1 MGINDIIIAEI
12 WMKRA
17 AVVLLLTVSFCVTTC
32 TSTNESTR
40 VQKALESFQL
50 EEGLRIELMAAEPLV
65 IDPVAFAFDEK
76 LFLYVIEDRGYPD
89 PAEGG
94 TPTRLGRVAR
104 LEDTDGDGRYDRRTE
119 FAEGLTYPNGVL
131 PWRGGIFV
139 TCAPDVL
146 YFKDNDG
153 DGVADEK
160 RVVLT
165 GFHDTKTA
173 QIRMS
178 HPTLGLDGWIY
189 VTGGL
194 NGGDVTSPEHPDR
207 APVSYS
213 SADGRF
219 HPDTYEFQV
228 TGGRSQFGLTFD
240 AYGRRFG
247 CSNRHPVQHIV
258 MEPWHLQRN
267 KNLLFT
273 ETVQNVS
280 KVDAD
285 AQVFPISNAVTS
297 ADFIPKLI
305 GRSHAGTF
313 TSASGVLIFN
323 GTGLGPEHQGNAF
336 ICESAQN
343 LVQRQVVRSNGV
355 SFQSE
360 LPYEGRDFLASTDQ
374 WFRPVFA
381 GHGPEGGLYIADM
394 HRKVIDHPSYVP
406 EEARGGLDFESGKTD
421 GRIYRIVREDFE
433 PESAEDIK
441 SNFSGTLS
449 DIVKALDSGEEW
461 VRATAFSILM
471 ARLDSTSA
479 SLLQRVALE
488 SSRPES
494 RTRALWLL
502 HSLNALSVSLLEE
515 ALSDKEA
522 AVREQAV
529 LLSRDLCKE
538 NPDLLQAIASSVSDE
553 APRVRFN
560 SALVLGSLEGQDAVT
575 ALAKVAAKDGA
586 DKWTR
591 AMVLSGIGHRMPEF
605 LDAFRKQSNP
615 NGEAFELVMKDL
627 GQLFG
632 NAGRITDCRVLLQ
645 DVISTRDN
653 YGWRI
658 ATALGLAEGVS
669 GRTDLPL
676 SRKGVLFALQGKQ
689 ASAGE
694 QQKLEA
700 FLNEVSALAAD
711 EKMDNALRLLA
722 TELLGYSDFER
733 SRSVLRGLLD
743 ARHPAEL
750 QIKAIAA
757 LARQGKV
764 DGVALLTDKSTWSA
778 YTPRVRSAAISA
790 LISKPDF
797 IHVMLEAI
805 EEETIMPS
813 DIPPAERQRL
823 MQNKDDAIREK
834 AEVLFK
840 EFSSAGR
847 MQIYEDHRKVI
858 NASADPVAGK
868 KVFMRTCATC
878 HTYAG
883 TGGNVGPDLTGVK
896 NQPADALLLHT
907 LVPNYEV
914 YPAYQAVTVQLT
926 DGQSLSGRLIS
937 ETENSLTIRTAFG
950 SDESIL
956 RSRITSLTNTGRS
969 LMPDGLEQT
978 MTKDELAQLI
988 AYLKA
993 GG

>member
-1 MGINDIIIAEI
+1 
-12 WMKRA
+12 MKKSA
-17 AVVLLLTVSFCVTTC
+17 LALLLSISFWLTTC
-32 TSTNESTR
+32 TSTSESTR
-40 VQKALESFQL
+40 VQEALESFRL
-50 EEGLRIELMAAEPLV
+50 EEGLRIELVAAEPLV
-65 IDPVAFAFDEK
+65 IDPVAFGFDEK

-94 TPTRLGRVAR
+94 APTKLGRVAR
-104 LEDTDGDGRYDRRTE
+104 LEDTNGDGRYDRRTE

-131 PWRGGIFV
+131 PWRGGVFV
-139 TCAPDVL
+139 TCAPDIL
-146 YFKDNDG
+146 YYKDTDG

-178 HPTLGLDGWIY
+178 HPTLGPDGWVY

-207 APVSYS
+207 APVSYR

-219 HPDTYEFQV
+219 HPETFEFQV

-258 MEPWHLQRN
+258 AEPWQLQRN
-267 KNLLFT
+267 ENLPFT
-273 ETVQNVS
+273 ETVENVS
-280 KVDAD
+280 KVDAE
-285 AQVFPISNAVTS
+285 ARVFPISNATTS
-297 ADFIPKLI
+297 ADFIPTLI

-313 TSASGVLIFN
+313 TSASGLLIYH
-323 GTGLGPEHQGNAF
+323 GTGLTPDHRGNAF

-343 LVQRQVVRSNGV
+343 LVQRQVVHPNGV
-355 SFQSE
+355 SFRSE
-360 LPYEGRDFLASTDQ
+360 LPYEGREFLASTDE

-421 GRIYRIVREDFE
+421 GRIYRVVHEDFD
-433 PESAEDIK
+433 PASPEDIK
-441 SNFSGTLS
+441 RNLSGELS
-449 DIVKALDSGEEW
+449 RIVGALNSQEEW
-461 VRATAFSILM
+461 VRATAFRMLLE
-471 ARLDSTSA
+471 RRDPTSYP
-479 SLLQRVALE
+479 LLQRVVVE
-488 SSRPES
+488 SARPES

-502 HSLNALSVSLLEE
+502 HSFDALDVPTLER

-529 LLSRDLCKE
+529 LLSGELCKAH
-538 NPDLLQAIASSVSDE
+538 PQLLRAVASKATDE

-560 SALVLGSLEGQDAVT
+560 CALVLGSLEEAEVVP
-575 ALAKVAAKDGA
+575 ALAEVAAQDGA
-586 DKWTR
+586 DRWAR
-591 AMVLSGIGHRMPEF
+591 AMVLSGISDRMPEF
-605 LDAFRKQSNP
+605 LASFRQQSRENK
-615 NGEAFELVMKDL
+615 EAFESVMKDL

-632 NAGRITDCRVLLQ
+632 NAGRIADCRELLR
-645 DVISTRDN
+645 DVISTEGN

-658 ATALGLAEGVS
+658 STALGLAEGVK
-669 GRTDLPL
+669 GRSDL
-676 SRKGVLFALQGKQ
+676 SSSAKGVLFALQGKQ
-689 ASAGE
+689 ASADD
-694 QQKLEA
+694 QRALDK
-700 FLNEVSALAAD
+700 FLNEVALLAAD
-711 EKMDNALRLLA
+711 EKADNSVRLLA
-722 TELLGYSDFER
+722 TELLGYTDIAR
-733 SRSVLRGLLD
+733 SSAVLRGLLD

-750 QIKAIAA
+750 QIKAVTA
-757 LARQGKV
+757 LARQGKAEG
-764 DGVALLTDKSTWSA
+764 GVLLTDKSTWSA
-778 YTPRVRSAAISA
+778 YTPRVRAAAISA
-790 LISKPDF
+790 LVSKSVF

-805 EEETIMPS
+805 EEGTIKPS
-813 DIPPAERQRL
+813 DIPPADRQRL
-823 MQNKDDAIREK
+823 MKHKDDAIRES

-840 EFSSAGR
+840 EFSSTGR
-847 MQIYEDHRKVI
+847 MQVYEDYRKVI
-858 NASADPVAGK
+858 NTSADPAAGK
-868 KVFMRTCATC
+868 EVFKRTCATC
-878 HTYAG
+878 HTYADA
-883 TGGNVGPDLTGVK
+883 GGNVGPDLTGVK

-914 YPAYQAVTVQLT
+914 YPAYQAVSIQLA
-926 DGQSLSGRLIS
+926 DGQSLSGRLVS

-950 SDESIL
+950 TDESVL
-956 RSRITSLTNTGRS
+956 RSKITSLTNTGRS

-978 MTKDELAQLI
+978 MTKDELAELI